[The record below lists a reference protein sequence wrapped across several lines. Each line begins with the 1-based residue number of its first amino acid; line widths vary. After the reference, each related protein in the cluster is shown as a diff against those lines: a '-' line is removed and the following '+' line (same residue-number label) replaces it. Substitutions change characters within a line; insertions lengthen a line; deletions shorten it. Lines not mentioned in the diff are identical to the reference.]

1 MADTTNQEAY
11 ETTLHEIGRIAT
23 TWAKFEHWIDQAIW
37 LLAGVDPRKGAC
49 VTTQINSI
57 HGKFRALIGLMVEAK
72 RPEDAIKV
80 ANKLSSKAG
89 EVVQIR
95 NRFAHG
101 PLDVGINFE
110 TRAFEVCIRR
120 VGLKGRE
127 LEFKTSALTKEE
139 LGKAQ
144 KAVTDLYLSLI
155 KNWALIVGTSTTDE
169 LAPPH
174 EN

>member
-1 MADTTNQEAY
+1 MTEIPKQNEY
-11 ETTLHEIGRIAT
+11 ETTLREIGRIAT

-57 HGKFRALIGLMVEAK
+57 HGKFRALIGLMVEAN
-72 RPEDAIKV
+72 RPTDAIKV
-80 ANKLSSKAG
+80 ANQMSDEAG
-89 EVVQIR
+89 RVVQIR

-101 PLDVGINFE
+101 PLDMGINFE
-110 TRAFEVCIRR
+110 TRAFEVYIRR

-127 LEFKTSALTKEE
+127 LEFKTSALTNEE
-139 LGKAQ
+139 LNKAQ
-144 KAVTDLYLSLI
+144 KAVSDLYRGLME
-155 KNWALIVGTSTTDE
+155 NWALIVGTSSKDE

>member
-1 MADTTNQEAY
+1 MAKVASQETY
-11 ETTLHEIGRIAT
+11 EMTLREIGRIAT

-57 HGKFRALIGLMVEAK
+57 HGKFRALIGLMAEAE
-72 RPEDAIKV
+72 RPEDAIKI
-80 ANKLSSKAG
+80 ANQMSDEAAKA
-89 EVVQIR
+89 VQIR

-101 PLDVGINFE
+101 PLDMSINFE
-110 TRAFEVCIRR
+110 TRAFEVYIRR

-127 LEFKTSALTKEE
+127 LEFKTSPLTKEE
-139 LGKAQ
+139 LDKAQ
-144 KAVTDLYLSLI
+144 KRVSDLYLRLI

>member
-1 MADTTNQEAY
+1 MAKVTNQEVY
-11 ETTLHEIGRIAT
+11 EMTLREIGRIAT

-57 HGKFRALIGLMVEAK
+57 HGKFRALIGLMVEAN
-72 RPEDAIKV
+72 RPADAIKV
-80 ANKLSSKAG
+80 ANQMASEAG

-101 PLDVGINFE
+101 PLDMGINFE
-110 TRAFEVCIRR
+110 KRAFEVYMRQ

-127 LEFKTSALTKEE
+127 LEFKTSPLTKED
-139 LGKAQ
+139 LDKAQ
-144 KAVTDLYLSLI
+144 KRVSDLYLRLI

>member
-1 MADTTNQEAY
+1 MAQIPNRGEY
-11 ETTLHEIGRIAT
+11 ETTLREIGRIAT

-57 HGKFRALIGLMVEAK
+57 HGKFRALIGLMVEAN
-72 RPEDAIKV
+72 RSEGAIKV
-80 ANKLSSKAG
+80 ANQIASEAG
-89 EVVQIR
+89 DVVQIR

-101 PLDVGINFE
+101 PLDMGINFE
-110 TRAFEVCIRR
+110 KRALEVYMRR

-127 LEFKTSALTKEE
+127 LEFKTSPLTKED
-139 LGKAQ
+139 LDRAQ
-144 KAVTDLYLSLI
+144 KRVSDLYRRLFE
-155 KNWALIVGTSTTDE
+155 NWALIVGTSTTDE

-174 EN
+174 ES